1 MPCYYYYIYAIY
13 AAQAARWNT
22 TSPSERPSPS
32 MVMVSASP
40 SYITVSVSEAMVS
53 FTTPS
58 STVYVPLEL
67 TESIMAMN

>member
-1 MPCYYYYIYAIY
+1 MVIS
-13 AAQAARWNT
+13 
-22 TSPSERPSPS
+22 SPS
-32 MVMVSASP
+32 VMVSASP
-40 SYITVSVSEAMVS
+40 SYMTVSVSEAMVS